1 MSNGDGRPLHTSSRL
16 QALISELKC
25 GILLVGPSPCG
36 LRQRG
41 FQPAVSLS
49 DPAAF
54 ALSGAAIIAGA
65 HAGPRKPDGD
75 NWEKGPLSLI
85 SIPISARI
93 LAAASLPIPGTRTD
107 QFHRLGVRRQFL
119 PNLLVEFFDHLFN
132 KLHMFQ
138 RLSDEQ
144 AMMIAHAVSFQRF
157 HNLRDFPPQ
166 RSSSQIGHLF
176 WD

>member
-1 MSNGDGRPLHTSSRL
+1 MRNSSCWPQPMRFASAGLSTS
-16 QALISELKC
+16 
-25 GILLVGPSPCG
+25 
-36 LRQRG
+36 G
-41 FQPAVSLS
+41 FPFGSCRFC
-49 DPAAF
+49 AF
-54 ALSGAAIIAGA
+54 RRCYYCPGTRR
-65 HAGPRKPDGD
+65 PRKPDGD

-157 HNLRDFPPQ
+157 HNLRDFQPQ

>member
-1 MSNGDGRPLHTSSRL
+1 M
-16 QALISELKC
+16 
-25 GILLVGPSPCG
+25 
-36 LRQRG
+36 
-41 FQPAVSLS
+41 
-49 DPAAF
+49 
-54 ALSGAAIIAGA
+54 
-65 HAGPRKPDGD
+65 
-75 NWEKGPLSLI
+75 

-93 LAAASLPIPGTRTD
+93 LAAGIASNPRYRTD
-107 QFHRLGVRRQFL
+107 QFHLLGVRRQFL

-144 AMMIAHAVSFQRF
+144 AMMIAHAVSFKRF

-176 WD
+176 WTALILQ